1 MEKKPAGGGPVVIV
15 AAVGMVL
22 CCALPLLLLSG
33 GLGAV
38 TAWLFDG
45 SGNLLLFAGALALA
59 AGGLFLRR
67 RRGADKPDAF
77 GMLAAARGGAAT
89 SGDRPRTKSKDG

>member
-1 MEKKPAGGGPVVIV
+1 MERKPEGGGPVVIV

-45 SGNLLLFAGALALA
+45 SGIWLLFAGALALA
-59 AGGLFLRR
+59 AGGLFLRH

-77 GMLAAARGGAAT
+77 RMPAAARGGAAT
-89 SGDRPRTKSKDG
+89 SGDRPQAKSKDG